1 MHKKITLIFASALLA
16 LATFS
21 TSCQPP
27 ALEPALAME
36 EVRNLTPAIITVSV
50 DPAVKSVLDQTKEK
64 EIKTMLFVYEKVNDR
79 SQWTSTY
86 VSGSNKAETI
96 LLGGYKYNL
105 HVLVNMGNPLSDI
118 PRNDDGSLN
127 WEEFAYRIPS
137 YSQLSSA
144 GFPMVGESTF
154 KVDQSASIRFTLY
167 VKMLMAKV
175 TVTVDH
181 SGITGGQDGV
191 GISNTAVYM
200 RGVSNTIRPFAQ
212 VDQRKAR
219 SAAEIFTGV
228 TDWGTFSS
236 SKSMDNESETLVF
249 YVPEN
254 CQGQLLSTNM
264 QWLKSADYMDDEV
277 SALCTF
283 IEYTADKKGE
293 DDGVSGGLTY
303 RCYLG
308 GNTTNDF
315 SVKRSTLYKAR
326 LSLSW
331 DGLFEG
337 STWRID
343 ADDIVDSRC
352 LVLSA
357 SQGSL
362 TGVSGNSLGKLNRNV
377 WYNVF
382 VNFSRDEG
390 ESWVG
395 DAKDVAQWPYGWELF
410 IDGVKQES
418 TASGTSAGNIDW
430 AYTSSSS
437 GDKLAIRPGAS
448 SVFGSTHT
456 IQVKSADGQLE
467 SNIVSFEVT
476 QPLRASWSAVPGYIA
491 QQGNLSALD
500 GVGSGLTYS
509 FSVTEGTDVL
519 RLTGAAGNGVTV
531 QTLRPGTATIK
542 MTASNGQ
549 EGEAQITV
557 SSPKIKLNE
566 SSFQLWVDG
575 TPSVT
580 VFDYVAQDGTTA
592 MSVADT
598 DAEGT
603 GTKFSPSLYEECLS
617 PTLTTPQAF
626 APYLAISSDR
636 KLYVKTLQESSTKKI
651 SSLFGTSV
659 WTTIIHGNARTSAGK
674 QLKTD
679 VGFSIKDPFE
689 SVDCTGCDLSFHDVT
704 TMESHLSDQQ
714 KAAFQAKQSYNVI
727 SSSSA
732 RIYADPDNL
741 QVRTSSAIGTTAEC
755 IQMSY
760 STSSPRRVQFYYSG
774 NPTSEHSSGSKPLY
788 IHVQNVH
795 DVAAGGARARYSLSK
810 SVGTARIYFHVAW
823 ATFVDAAQ
831 YSIPSSYN
839 GKYKKENTGDNI
851 EVRMMWGGFLYHA
864 SVVQNAQAAKLP
876 QTMSSG
882 LSGAFF
888 STARTNGQGFG
899 TGGALVDPYGFL
911 ENNGSMIGGSVYGIA
926 GMKGIG
932 HSVICTYRAANALH
946 GTMTWA
952 QWKSYVPYT
961 SPFCTHKSTY
971 SATTVS
977 WTSSNLEGWYY
988 TPSGCEKDT
997 NGNGYVILH
1006 FLQDLPVN
1014 SNNGYVENGSMY

>member
-1 MHKKITLIFASALLA
+1 MHKKNILILASGLLA
-16 LATFS
+16 IALFN
-21 TSCQPP
+21 TSCEPP

-36 EVRNLTPAIITVSV
+36 EENLTPAIITVSV
-50 DPAVKSVLDQTKEK
+50 DPSVKSVLDETKEK
-64 EIKTMLFVYEKVNDR
+64 EIKTILFVFEKIDDR
-79 SQWTSTY
+79 SQWTSAF
-86 VSGSNKAETI
+86 VSGSNKVETT
-96 LLGGYKYNL
+96 LLGGYTFMM
-105 HVLVNMGNPLSDI
+105 HALVNMGNPLSDI
-118 PRNDDGSLN
+118 PRNNDGSLN
-127 WEEFAYRIPS
+127 WEEFAYVIPS

-144 GFPMVGESTF
+144 GLPMAGEC
-154 KVDQSASIRFTLY
+154 SISVMPRVTTRLSLY
-167 VKMLMAKV
+167 VTMLMAKV

-181 SGITGGQDGV
+181 SGITGGQNGV
-191 GISNTAVYM
+191 GVSNTAVYM
-200 RGVSNTIRPFAQ
+200 RGVANVIRPFALPEE
-212 VDQRKAR
+212 RKAR
-219 SAAEIFTGV
+219 TSAEIFSEV

-236 SKSMDNESETLVF
+236 STSMDNVSEKLVF

-254 CQGQLLSTNM
+254 RQGQLLSTNM
-264 QWLKSADYMDDEV
+264 QWLKSADYMDDDI
-277 SALCTF
+277 SALCTY
-283 IEYTADKKGE
+283 IEFTAEKRGE
-293 DDGVSGGLTY
+293 DDGVAGGLTY

-315 SVKRSTLYKAR
+315 SVRRSTIYKTR

-352 LVLSA
+352 LVLST

-395 DAKDVAQWPYGWELF
+395 DAKDVAQWPYGWELY
-410 IDGVKQES
+410 IDGVKQGS

-430 AYTSSSS
+430 TYTASTS
-437 GDKLAIRPGAS
+437 GDLLAIRPSAS
-448 SVFGSTHT
+448 SELGSTHT

-476 QPLRASWSAVPGYIA
+476 QQLRASWSAVPGYIA
-491 QQGNLSALD
+491 QQGILSALD
-500 GVGSGLTYS
+500 GVESGLTYS
-509 FSVTEGTDVL
+509 FSVTEGADVL
-519 RLTGAAGNGVTV
+519 RLTGAAGNSVTV
-531 QTLRPGTATIK
+531 QTLRPGTATIN

-557 SSPKIKLNE
+557 ESPMIKLNE

-580 VFDYVAQDGTTA
+580 VFDYVAQDGTTV

-598 DAEGT
+598 DAQGT
-603 GTKFSPSLYEECLS
+603 GTKFSPSLYEECLA
-617 PTLTTPQAF
+617 PTLSSPVGIT
-626 APYLAISSDR
+626 PYLSISSDR
-636 KLYVKTLQESSTKKI
+636 QLYVKTLQESSTKKI
-651 SSLFGTSV
+651 SSCFGTSF
-659 WTTIIHGNARTSAGK
+659 WTTIVHGNARTSAGE
-674 QLKTD
+674 QLKTN

-689 SVDCTGCDLSFHDVT
+689 SIDCTNYDLSFHDVT

-714 KAAFQAKQSYNVI
+714 KAVFQAKQSCIVI

-732 RIYADPDNL
+732 RIYANPSNL
-741 QVRTSSAIGTTAEC
+741 LARTAATIGTSTEC

-760 STSSPRRVQFYYSG
+760 SVSSPRSVQFSFSG
-774 NPTSEHSSGSKPLY
+774 NPTSEHISGSRPLY

-795 DVAAGGARARYSLSK
+795 DVAAGGTRARYSLSK
-810 SVGTARIYFHVAW
+810 SVGTARIYLHVAW

-831 YSIPSSYN
+831 NSIPSSYN

-899 TGGALVDPYGFL
+899 SGGALVDPYGFL
-911 ENNGSMIGGSVYGIA
+911 ENNGSVVGGSVYGIA

-932 HSVICTYRAANALH
+932 HSVICTYRAANASH

-952 QWKSYVPYT
+952 QWKLYVPYT
-961 SPFCTHKSTY
+961 SPFCTHKSSY
-971 SATTVS
+971 SATSAS
-977 WTSSNLEGWYY
+977 WSSSSLEGWYF

-1014 SNNGYVENGSMY
+1014 PNNGYVENGSMY

>member
-1 MHKKITLIFASALLA
+1 MHKKNILILASGLLA
-16 LATFS
+16 IALFN
-21 TSCQPP
+21 TSCEPP

-36 EVRNLTPAIITVSV
+36 EENLTPAIITVSV
-50 DPAVKSVLDQTKEK
+50 DPSVKSVLDETKEK
-64 EIKTMLFVYEKVNDR
+64 EIKTILFVFEKIDDR
-79 SQWTSTY
+79 SQWTSAF
-86 VSGSNKAETI
+86 VSGSNKVETT
-96 LLGGYKYNL
+96 LLGGYTYMM
-105 HVLVNMGNPLSDI
+105 HALVNMGNPLSDI
-118 PRNDDGSLN
+118 PRNNDGSLN
-127 WEEFAYRIPS
+127 WEEFAYRVPS

-144 GFPMVGESTF
+144 GFPMAGEC
-154 KVDQSASIRFTLY
+154 SISVMPRVTTRLSLY
-167 VKMLMAKV
+167 VTMLMAKV

-181 SGITGGQDGV
+181 SGITGGQNGV
-191 GISNTAVYM
+191 GVSNTAVYM
-200 RGVSNTIRPFAQ
+200 RGVSNTIRPFAP
-212 VDQRKAR
+212 VAQRKAR
-219 SAAEIFTGV
+219 STAEIFSGV

-236 SKSMDNESETLVF
+236 SKSMDNESEKLVF

-277 SALCTF
+277 SALCTY
-283 IEYTADKKGE
+283 IEFTADKKGE
-293 DDGVSGGLTY
+293 DDGVAGALTY

-395 DAKDVAQWPYGWELF
+395 DAKDVAQWPYGWELY
-410 IDGVKQES
+410 IDGVRQGS

-430 AYTSSSS
+430 TYTASTS
-437 GDKLAIRPGAS
+437 GDLLAIKPSAS
-448 SVFGSTHT
+448 SELGSTHT

-476 QPLRASWSAVPGYIA
+476 QQLRASWSAVPGYIA

-509 FSVTEGTDVL
+509 FSVTDGTDVL
-519 RLTGAAGNGVTV
+519 RLTGAAGNSVTV
-531 QTLRPGTATIK
+531 QTLRPGTATIN

-557 SSPKIKLNE
+557 ESPMIKLNE

-580 VFDYVAQDGTTA
+580 VFDYVAQDGTTV

-598 DAEGT
+598 DAQGT
-603 GTKFSPSLYEECLS
+603 GTKFSPSLYEECLA
-617 PTLTTPQAF
+617 PTLSSPVGIT
-626 APYLAISSDR
+626 PYLAISSDR
-636 KLYVKTLQESSTKKI
+636 QLYVKTLQESSTKKI
-651 SSLFGTSV
+651 SSCFGTSF
-659 WTTIIHGNARTSAGK
+659 WTTIVHGNARTSAGE
-674 QLKTD
+674 QLKTN

-689 SVDCTGCDLSFHDVT
+689 SIDCTNYDLSFHDVT

-714 KAAFQAKQSYNVI
+714 KAVFQAKQSCIVI

-732 RIYADPDNL
+732 RIYANPSNL
-741 QVRTSSAIGTTAEC
+741 LARTAATIGTSTEC

-760 STSSPRRVQFYYSG
+760 STSSPRRVQFYFSG
-774 NPTSEHSSGSKPLY
+774 NPASEHSSGAKPLY

-795 DVAAGGARARYSLSK
+795 DVAAGGTRARYSLSK
-810 SVGTARIYFHVAW
+810 SVGTVRIYFHVAW

-831 YSIPSSYN
+831 NSIPSSYN

-932 HSVICTYRAANALH
+932 HSVICTYRAANASH

-961 SPFCTHKSTY
+961 SPFCSHKSSY

-977 WTSSNLEGWYY
+977 WRSSNLEGWYY
-988 TPSGCEKDT
+988 TPSGCETDT
-997 NGNGYVILH
+997 NSNGYIILH

>member
-1 MHKKITLIFASALLA
+1 MHKKNILILASGLLA
-16 LATFS
+16 IALFN
-21 TSCQPP
+21 TSCEPP

-36 EVRNLTPAIITVSV
+36 EENLTPAIITVSV
-50 DPAVKSVLDQTKEK
+50 DPSVKSVLDETKEK
-64 EIKTMLFVYEKVNDR
+64 EIKTILFVFEKIDDR
-79 SQWTSTY
+79 SQWTSAF
-86 VSGSNKAETI
+86 VSGSNKVETT
-96 LLGGYKYNL
+96 LLGGYTYMM
-105 HVLVNMGNPLSDI
+105 HALVNMGNPLSDI
-118 PRNDDGSLN
+118 PRNNDGSLN
-127 WEEFAYRIPS
+127 WEEFAYVIPS

-144 GFPMVGESTF
+144 GLPMAGEC
-154 KVDQSASIRFTLY
+154 SISVMPRVTTRLSLY
-167 VKMLMAKV
+167 VTMLMAKV

-181 SGITGGQDGV
+181 SGITGGQNGV
-191 GISNTAVYM
+191 GVSNTAVYM
-200 RGVSNTIRPFAQ
+200 RGVANVIRPFALPEE
-212 VDQRKAR
+212 RKAR
-219 SAAEIFTGV
+219 TSAEIFSEV

-236 SKSMDNESETLVF
+236 STSMDNVSEKLVF

-254 CQGQLLSTNM
+254 RQGQLLSTNM

-277 SALCTF
+277 SALCTY
-283 IEYTADKKGE
+283 IEFTADKKGE
-293 DDGVSGGLTY
+293 DDGVAGGLTY

-315 SVKRSTLYKAR
+315 SVRRSTIYKTR

-352 LVLSA
+352 LVLST

-395 DAKDVAQWPYGWELF
+395 DAKDVAQWPYGWELY
-410 IDGVKQES
+410 IDGVKQGS

-430 AYTSSSS
+430 TYTASTS
-437 GDKLAIRPGAS
+437 GDLLAIRPSAS
-448 SVFGSTHT
+448 SELGSTHT

-476 QPLRASWSAVPGYIA
+476 QQLRASWSAVPGYIA
-491 QQGNLSALD
+491 QQGILSALD
-500 GVGSGLTYS
+500 GVESGLTYS
-509 FSVTEGTDVL
+509 FSVTEGADVL
-519 RLTGAAGNGVTV
+519 RLTGAAGNSVTV
-531 QTLRPGTATIK
+531 QTLRPGTATIN

-557 SSPKIKLNE
+557 ESPMIKLNE

-580 VFDYVAQDGTTA
+580 VFDYVAQDGTTV

-598 DAEGT
+598 DAQGT
-603 GTKFSPSLYEECLS
+603 GTKFSPSLYEECLA
-617 PTLTTPQAF
+617 PTLSSPVGIT
-626 APYLAISSDR
+626 PYLSISSDR
-636 KLYVKTLQESSTKKI
+636 QLYVKTLQESSTKKI
-651 SSLFGTSV
+651 SSCFGTSF
-659 WTTIIHGNARTSAGK
+659 WTTIVHGNARTSAGE
-674 QLKTD
+674 QLKTN

-689 SVDCTGCDLSFHDVT
+689 SIDCTNYDLSFHDVT

-714 KAAFQAKQSYNVI
+714 KAVFQAKQSCIVI

-732 RIYADPDNL
+732 RIYANPSNL
-741 QVRTSSAIGTTAEC
+741 LARTAATIGTSTEC

-760 STSSPRRVQFYYSG
+760 SVSSPRSVQFSFSG
-774 NPTSEHSSGSKPLY
+774 NPTSEHISGSRPLY

-795 DVAAGGARARYSLSK
+795 DVAAGGTRARYSLSK
-810 SVGTARIYFHVAW
+810 SVGTARIYLHVAW

-831 YSIPSSYN
+831 NSIPSSYN

-899 TGGALVDPYGFL
+899 SGGALVDPYGFL
-911 ENNGSMIGGSVYGIA
+911 ENNGSVVGGSVYGIA

-932 HSVICTYRAANALH
+932 HSVICTYRAANASH

-952 QWKSYVPYT
+952 QWKLYVPYT
-961 SPFCTHKSTY
+961 SPFCTHKSSY
-971 SATTVS
+971 SATSAS
-977 WTSSNLEGWYY
+977 WSSSSLEGWYF

-1014 SNNGYVENGSMY
+1014 PNNGYVENGSMY